1 MALEDELSCTM
12 CTEFFRDPV
21 LLGCGHSFCR
31 QCISLHWAVSSF
43 RRCSICQ
50 QVSPQQPV
58 SNLSLRNTCE
68 SYLSEKSTRTESS
81 GDQECSKH
89 GEVIK
94 LFCQTDG
101 KAICV
106 TCKKQEHNGHKTQ
119 LLQQAVK
126 QRKGKL
132 KAEIRPAEKTL
143 WSLQNGTALDNKIS
157 KYIQTQSQMT
167 EKNIRKEFEKL
178 HKFLRQE
185 EESRIS
191 ALNEEK
197 REKGDKIEGR
207 IQDGIL
213 SLSDRVK
220 EVEEQIEEDD
230 IIFLKNYDSILTR
243 AKYTLPDAELSSNT
257 LIDGSKYLGNLKYH
271 VWEKMKDICP
281 YYPVILN
288 PNTSLPDFSV
298 SDDLTSVTSCL
309 FQQDKR
315 NPFPQH
321 RNSVVL
327 GNVGYTDGTH
337 TWEIEVGN
345 SQYWSLGVCLGSVKT
360 SDVCTLTPAKGFWGI
375 RRVGSS
381 FELMS
386 AQISRLKTKGN
397 PEVIRVKLDYRCDEK
412 GGRYWYVRFFDA
424 GNNYLIAEFNA
435 VPGLK
440 LFPFMIPEDS
450 SAPLRVVPANIMLTV
465 EQKLPF
471 LERHSVIFMI
481 CLCFVTALTFLI
493 LAWLIERHNR

>member
-337 TWEIEVGN
+337 TWEIECRN
-345 SQYWSLGVCLGSVKT
+345 DRLLAVKDLPYF
-360 SDVCTLTPAKGFWGI
+360 SEWEDDMKL
-375 RRVGSS
+375 R
-381 FELMS
+381 E
-386 AQISRLKTKGN
+386 
-397 PEVIRVKLDYRCDEK
+397 VKL
-412 GGRYWYVRFFDA
+412 
-424 GNNYLIAEFNA
+424 
-435 VPGLK
+435 
-440 LFPFMIPEDS
+440 
-450 SAPLRVVPANIMLTV
+450 
-465 EQKLPF
+465 
-471 LERHSVIFMI
+471 H
-481 CLCFVTALTFLI
+481 
-493 LAWLIERHNR
+493 